1 MDRTERIAI
10 IGGGNLGRCIASGL
24 VSAGLVSPAA
34 VTITRRRPGLLSD
47 LRSEGFETGD
57 DNRKAVA
64 DSNVILLCVQP
75 QQLDAVMTEIAA
87 DLDPVRHV
95 LISTVSGASI
105 GALRS
110 HAGTR
115 IRIVRAMP
123 NIGIAIGR
131 SMTCLATDD
140 LSLATDDLSIGS
152 VDRARDLFDALGATM
167 LIQEE
172 QMVPATALCACG
184 IAFFLRAIRAASQG
198 GIEIGFH
205 ADEAIALAAQT
216 ARGAAELL
224 LAHGTHPETEIDKV
238 TTPKG
243 CTIYGLN
250 EMENRGF
257 SSSMIRGIITASE
270 KAEELYV
277 GGGAGTE

>member
-1 MDRTERIAI
+1 MEPRERIAI
-10 IGGGNLGRCIASGL
+10 IGGGNLGSCIASGL
-24 VSAGLVSPAA
+24 VSAGIVAPATVS
-34 VTITRRRPGLLSD
+34 ITRRRPELLAGLA
-47 LRSEGFETGD
+47 SEGFRVGD
-57 DNRKAVA
+57 DNRKAVSDA
-64 DSNVILLCVQP
+64 ATVLLCVQP
-75 QQLDAVMTEIAA
+75 QQLDSVMEGIAGA
-87 DLDPVRHV
+87 LDPERHL

-105 GALRS
+105 AALRAHVGS
-110 HAGTR
+110 TVPV
-115 IRIVRAMP
+115 VRAMP

-131 SMTCLATDD
+131 SMTCLAADE
-140 LSLATDDLSIGS
+140 ASIES
-152 VDRARDLFDALGATM
+152 VNRARSLFEALGATM

-205 ADEAIALAAQT
+205 ADEAIALAAET

-270 KAEELYV
+270 KADELYE
-277 GGGAGTE
+277 G

>member
-1 MDRTERIAI
+1 MEPGERIAI
-10 IGGGNLGRCIASGL
+10 IGGGNLGSCIAVGL
-24 VSAGLVSPAA
+24 VAAEIVAPEAVS
-34 VTITRRRPGLLSD
+34 ITRRRPELLSS
-47 LRSEGFETGD
+47 LASEGFAVGD
-57 DNRKAVA
+57 DNREAVNA
-64 DSNVILLCVQP
+64 SGTILLCVQP
-75 QQLDAVMTEIAA
+75 QQLDSVMTGIASA
-87 DLDPVRHV
+87 LEPSRHL

-105 GALRS
+105 AALRA
-110 HAGTR
+110 HVGFEVPV
-115 IRIVRAMP
+115 VRAMP

-131 SMTCLATDD
+131 SMTCLSADEV
-140 LSLATDDLSIGS
+140 SIES
-152 VDRARDLFDALGATM
+152 VKRARNLFDALGATM

-205 ADEAIALAAQT
+205 AEEAIALAAET

-224 LAHGTHPETEIDKV
+224 LAHGAHPETEIDKV

-243 CTIYGLN
+243 CTIFGLN

-270 KAEELYV
+270 KADELYE
-277 GGGAGTE
+277 G

>member
-1 MDRTERIAI
+1 MYRTERIAI

-24 VSAGLVSPAA
+24 VSAGIVSPPA

-47 LRSEGFETGD
+47 LRSQGFETGD
-57 DNRKAVA
+57 DNRRAVA
-64 DSNVILLCVQP
+64 DSDVILLCVQP
-75 QQLDAVMTEIAA
+75 QQLDVVMTEIAS

-140 LSLATDDLSIGS
+140 LSIGS

-172 QMVPATALCACG
+172 QVVPATALCACG
-184 IAFFLRAIRAASQG
+184 LAFFLRAIRAASQG

-277 GGGAGTE
+277 GGGPGTE

>member
-1 MDRTERIAI
+1 MHRKERIAI

-24 VSAGLVSPAA
+24 VAAGIARPEGVS
-34 VTITRRRPGLLSD
+34 ITRRRPELLSD
-47 LRSEGFETGD
+47 LRSKGFDTGG
-57 DNRKAVA
+57 DNREAVEA
-64 DSNVILLCVQP
+64 SDVILLCVQP
-75 QQLDAVMTEIAA
+75 QQLDRVMQEIAA
-87 DLDPVRHV
+87 SLDPDGHV
-95 LISTVSGASI
+95 LISTVSGATI
-105 GALRS
+105 EALRS
-110 HAGTR
+110 QAGTR
-115 IRIVRAMP
+115 IPIVRAMP

-131 SMTCLATDD
+131 SMTCLAADD
-140 LSLATDDLSIGS
+140 RSAES
-152 VDRARDLFDALGATM
+152 VDRARRLFDALGATM
-167 LIQEE
+167 RIQEE

-224 LAHGTHPETEIDKV
+224 LAHGSHPETEIDKV

-270 KAEELYV
+270 KADELYE
-277 GGGAGTE
+277 GGRGATK

>member
-1 MDRTERIAI
+1 
-10 IGGGNLGRCIASGL
+10 
-24 VSAGLVSPAA
+24 

-64 DSNVILLCVQP
+64 DSSVILLCVQP

-105 GALRS
+105 EALRS

-115 IRIVRAMP
+115 IPIVRAMP

-140 LSLATDDLSIGS
+140 FSIGS
-152 VDRARDLFDALGATM
+152 VDRARGLFDALGATM

-270 KAEELYV
+270 KADELYV
-277 GGGAGTE
+277 GGRPGTD